1 MNIGDT
7 CFISI
12 NTNTIYSQTIINI
25 NIIRKAFKLSTD
37 ISLVSFV
44 VTADNKQFVAQSIKP
59 LDSLIVVL

>member
-1 MNIGDT
+1 MNISDT

-25 NIIRKAFKLSTD
+25 NIIRKAFKLPTD
-37 ISLVSFV
+37 ISPVSFV
-44 VTADNKQFVAQSIKP
+44 ITADNKQFVVQSIKP